1 MIARQTGKA
10 VRIFL
15 ILMVITGLIYPLLVS
30 GLGLLLFPHQA
41 RGSIIYKNDQ
51 AVGSSLIGQNYTSEK
66 YFHGRP
72 SMAGTKGYDGT
83 ASGGSNLGPTNK
95 KLLERITGEVKD
107 FRKENDN
114 NAKDLVP
121 SDMVTASA
129 SGLDPDITPE
139 GAYAQVNRVALARK
153 MPAAEVKKLVSKHIE
168 KRQFG
173 ILGESRV
180 NVLQLN
186 LALDMEDETR

>member
-1 MIARQTGKA
+1 MIARQIGKA
-10 VRIFL
+10 LRIFL
-15 ILMVITGLIYPLLVS
+15 IMTVITGLIYPLLVS
-30 GLGLLLFPHQA
+30 GLGLLIFPHQT
-41 RGSIIYKNDQ
+41 RGSIIYKNGKG
-51 AVGSSLIGQNYTSEK
+51 VGSALIGQNFTSEK

-72 SMAGTKGYDGT
+72 SIAGVTGYDGT

-95 KLLERITGEVKD
+95 KLLERITGEVKN
-107 FRKENDN
+107 FRKENYN

-139 GAYAQVNRVALARK
+139 GAYAQVKRIAQARK
-153 MPAAEVKKLVSKHIE
+153 MSVTAVKELVSKHIE
-168 KRQFG
+168 KRRFG
-173 ILGESRV
+173 ILGEPRV

-186 LALDMEDETR
+186 LALDAEERT

>member
-15 ILMVITGLIYPLLVS
+15 ILTVITGLIYPLLVS
-30 GLGLLLFPHQA
+30 GLGLLFIPHQA
-41 RGSIIYKNDQ
+41 RGSIIYKNGQ
-51 AVGSSLIGQNYTSEK
+51 AVGSALIGQNFTSEK

-72 SMAGTKGYDGT
+72 SMAGATGYDGT

-95 KLLERITGEVKD
+95 KLLERIAEEVKD
-107 FRKENDN
+107 FKKENN
-114 NAKDLVP
+114 NVKDLVP

-139 GAYAQVNRVALARK
+139 GAYAQVNRVAQARK
-153 MPAAEVKKLVSKHIE
+153 MPAATVKRLVSKHIE

-173 ILGESRV
+173 ILGEPRV

-186 LALDMEDETR
+186 LALDAEDKN